1 MAMTWNFYD
10 KRDLYCQNF
19 IVFLSGKKVFFLKS
33 SITLKM
39 SVLDHLHRSL
49 SIIYIKIP
57 LFNSNCSYHVG
68 PEKPQALPL
77 LSDFDK

>member
-1 MAMTWNFYD
+1 MFHCDHLWHLAFHLNKT
-10 KRDLYCQNF
+10 LLV
-19 IVFLSGKKVFFLKS
+19 IS